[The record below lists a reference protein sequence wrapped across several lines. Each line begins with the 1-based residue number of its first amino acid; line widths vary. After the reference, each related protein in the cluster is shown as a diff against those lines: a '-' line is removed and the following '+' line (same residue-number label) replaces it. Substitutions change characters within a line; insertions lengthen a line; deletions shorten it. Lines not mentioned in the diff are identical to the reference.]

1 MVYEL
6 KKGDIIKLSIKKNNN
21 NCLMA
26 TEIGRFI
33 TKNPNALWEINK
45 FFSKT
50 DSMSAKCKSYKNY
63 FCLLTPSYYDIVLL
77 QKYNLPDDLFE
88 IRYEKY

>member
-26 TEIGRFI
+26 TEIG
-33 TKNPNALWEINK
+33 
-45 FFSKT
+45 
-50 DSMSAKCKSYKNY
+50 
-63 FCLLTPSYYDIVLL
+63 
-77 QKYNLPDDLFE
+77 
-88 IRYEKY
+88 